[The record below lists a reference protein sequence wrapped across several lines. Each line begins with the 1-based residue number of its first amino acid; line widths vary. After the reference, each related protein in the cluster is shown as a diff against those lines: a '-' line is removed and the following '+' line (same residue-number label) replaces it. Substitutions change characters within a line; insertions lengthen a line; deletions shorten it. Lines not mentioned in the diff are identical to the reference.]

1 MRLRAAVLNREIER
15 MYASSTPLVPDQF
28 HDRDFAPRD
37 LDAERDLR
45 NQRIRRPQRQ
55 GPVKRASITSR
66 ILRSAIRFVA
76 TILIGVGLTLLWQS
90 HSDELSALVADWA
103 PSLAWLM
110 PSQPPKQTAE
120 TAAASEVAQQ
130 IKLIAIDLAIVR
142 RNVGQLAANQ
152 DQFAAKQE
160 RFNQSLA
167 TLQQVEQDVR
177 DQMLSAPAPK
187 AAHPPAH
194 VTPQTSPR

>member
-1 MRLRAAVLNREIER
+1 MH
-15 MYASSTPLVPDQF
+15 ASSTPLVPDQF

-55 GPVKRASITSR
+55 GPIKRASITGR
-66 ILRSAIRFVA
+66 IMRSAIRFVA
-76 TILIGVGLTLLWQS
+76 AILIGVGLTLLWQS
-90 HSDELSALVADWA
+90 HSDELTELVADWA

-110 PSQPPKQTAE
+110 PSPPSKQPTE
-120 TAAASEVAQQ
+120 TAVGTEVAQQ

-160 RFNQSLA
+160 QFNQSLA

-177 DQMLSAPAPK
+177 EQMLSPPAPK
-187 AAHPPAH
+187 AVHPPAH
-194 VTPQTSPR
+194 VSPQTLPR